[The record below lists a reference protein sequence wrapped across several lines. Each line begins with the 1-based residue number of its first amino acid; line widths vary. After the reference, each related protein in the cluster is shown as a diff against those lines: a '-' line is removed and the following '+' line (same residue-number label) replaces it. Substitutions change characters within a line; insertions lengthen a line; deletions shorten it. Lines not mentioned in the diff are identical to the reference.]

1 MNCAGYIRVSTEQQR
16 EEGSH
21 ENQRDRL
28 TEWADR
34 EDHSIDIYE
43 DIAISG
49 QSDDREAHQNLMDNL
64 GQYDAV
70 VVRELSRWGRSLQK
84 TLNDIDELDQHD
96 VGFISLREKNIDT
109 TTPDGRLLLN
119 IKGALDQYWSDI
131 AQERGREMAQRRKEQ
146 GKPVGRPKKLTEE
159 QRDQVREWNEM
170 GLGYSSIVPLVE
182 DAYAVEVTKSTIYRY
197 CNESRSD
204 GEPTSG

>member
-1 MNCAGYIRVSTEQQR
+1 MHVAGYVRVSTEQQR
-16 EEGSH
+16 DEGSH

-28 TEWADR
+28 TDWADR
-34 EDHSIDIYE
+34 EGHTIDIYQ

-49 QSDDREAHQNLMDNL
+49 QSDERDAHDELMASLED
-64 GQYDAV
+64 YDAV

-84 TLNDIDELDQHD
+84 TLNDIDRLDDHD
-96 VGFISLREKNIDT
+96 VGFISLTEKNIDT

-146 GKPVGRPKKLTEE
+146 GKPIGRPKKLNEE
-159 QRDQVREWNEM
+159 QREQVIEWHEM

-182 DAYAVEVTKSTIYRY
+182 DGFGIEVDRSTIYRY
-197 CNESRSD
+197 CKEAGGD
-204 GEPTSG
+204 E

>member
-1 MNCAGYIRVSTEQQR
+1 MDVAGYVRVSTEQQR

-21 ENQRDRL
+21 ETQRQRL
-28 TEWADR
+28 EDWADR
-34 EDHSIDIYE
+34 EGYNLDIYQ

-49 QSDDREAHQNLMDNL
+49 QSEEREAHQELMATLDE
-64 GQYDAV
+64 YDAV

-84 TLNDIDELDQHD
+84 TLNDIDQLDDED
-96 VGFISLREKNIDT
+96 VGFISLTERNIDT

-131 AQERGREMAQRRKEQ
+131 AQERAREAAQRRKEQ
-146 GKPVGRPKKLTEE
+146 GKPVGRPPKLDEE
-159 QRDQVREWNEM
+159 QREQVREWHEM

-182 DAYAVEVTKSTIYRY
+182 DAYGVEVDRSTIYRY
-197 CNESRSD
+197 CQDEAES
-204 GEPTSG
+204 